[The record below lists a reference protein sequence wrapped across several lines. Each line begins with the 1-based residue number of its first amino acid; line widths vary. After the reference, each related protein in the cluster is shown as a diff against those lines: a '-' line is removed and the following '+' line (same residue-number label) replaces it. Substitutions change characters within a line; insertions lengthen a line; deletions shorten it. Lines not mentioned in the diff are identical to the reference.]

1 MVYISNYTGS
11 PPFYILLNFIQF
23 YLSDLS
29 LMPRLKR
36 VVNTKYTD
44 IPNVVTIFLYL
55 SHFLLYA
62 FAIFLHFLYVFYLF
76 HIHLYTICNKITS
89 FLFLLVLNDR
99 NKKLLV
105 SFYFNFYRFFL
116 PYNIRNIPTYKI
128 ALNI

>member
-55 SHFLLYA
+55 SYFLLYA

-76 HIHLYTICNKITS
+76 HIHLLIHDMQQN
-89 FLFLLVLNDR
+89 
-99 NKKLLV
+99 
-105 SFYFNFYRFFL
+105 YFFFV
-116 PYNIRNIPTYKI
+116 PIIFK
-128 ALNI
+128 